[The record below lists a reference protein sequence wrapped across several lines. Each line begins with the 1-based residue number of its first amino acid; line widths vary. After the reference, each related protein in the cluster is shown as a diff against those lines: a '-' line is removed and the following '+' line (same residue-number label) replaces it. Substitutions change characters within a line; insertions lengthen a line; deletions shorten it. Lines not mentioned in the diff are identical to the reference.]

1 MATSY
6 RPRRRLALL
15 FAGLAAGCLAA
26 LAGGLIYGY
35 HRANDPD
42 ILEAVVI
49 GGVIAGFVISGL
61 ITWVWLL
68 IDENIARRAQRLT
81 GLIRAGTHSQITQFP
96 NAAPNPY
103 LGDLEIAATELAHAF
118 LDTRSILQ
126 RTVKRETEQLALEKT
141 RLERLLGDVPVGVM
155 ICSAEHQLV
164 FYNGH
169 VMSLLG
175 GLESGIP
182 PGLNR
187 PVSDYLYTSSIEHAY
202 ERLLRTQDPEAA
214 SDILCATVEEGRVLA
229 ARMRLLDE
237 TPNSKTDGQQPHPG
251 YVLTIRDVTG
261 DLAAHSIR
269 ANTDR
274 PGDWPLSM
282 IRSSDLAAA
291 LQATLRSK
299 GLLIAIDSTEL
310 ILRCDGFQ
318 VIAVLSLL
326 VQRLPSPAEQIKLI
340 ITHAGAGAKLQIEWQ
355 GKPLAQ
361 HELDR
366 LSDEPVDVGLANM
379 TVKGILSIHGAYW
392 LADSS
397 AAGPQVNL
405 FLREARLAQR
415 RPPSIPRAV
424 VYDFGLLSKAGNAEV
439 SATQLD
445 ELTYVVFDTETTGLS
460 AEQDDIV
467 QIAAVRIVNG
477 RRIQNE
483 VFDTLVNPRRTI
495 PAASTKVHGITDTM
509 VANAPDIATVI
520 QRFHK
525 FAQNAVLV
533 AHNAPF
539 DMGFL
544 KKYEAQTGCRFS
556 NPILDTVLLSAVL
569 FGESESHSLDALAHR
584 LGITISEEAR
594 HTAIGDAT
602 ATADAILKIIPALK
616 ARNLNTFGDVLKEVR
631 THRRLLQDLNG

>member
-1 MATSY
+1 
-6 RPRRRLALL
+6 
-15 FAGLAAGCLAA
+15 
-26 LAGGLIYGY
+26 
-35 HRANDPD
+35 
-42 ILEAVVI
+42 
-49 GGVIAGFVISGL
+49 
-61 ITWVWLL
+61 
-68 IDENIARRAQRLT
+68 
-81 GLIRAGTHSQITQFP
+81 
-96 NAAPNPY
+96 
-103 LGDLEIAATELAHAF
+103 
-118 LDTRSILQ
+118 
-126 RTVKRETEQLALEKT
+126 
-141 RLERLLGDVPVGVM
+141 
-155 ICSAEHQLV
+155 
-164 FYNGH
+164 
-169 VMSLLG
+169 
-175 GLESGIP
+175 
-182 PGLNR
+182 
-187 PVSDYLYTSSIEHAY
+187 
-202 ERLLRTQDPEAA
+202 
-214 SDILCATVEEGRVLA
+214 
-229 ARMRLLDE
+229 MRLLDE
-237 TPNSKTDGQQPHPG
+237 TPGSETDGRQRLPG
-251 YVLTIRDVTG
+251 YILTIRDVTG
-261 DLAAHSIR
+261 DLATHSIR

-318 VIAVLSLL
+318 IIAVLSLL
-326 VQRLPSPAEQIKLI
+326 VQRLPSPAEQIKLV
-340 ITHAGAGAKLQIEWQ
+340 ITPEEAGAKLQIEWQ
-355 GKPLAQ
+355 GKPLEQ
-361 HELDR
+361 HDLDT
-366 LSDEPVDVGLANM
+366 LSDQPVDVGLANM

-392 LADSS
+392 LANSH

-445 ELTYVVFDTETTGLS
+445 ELTYVVFDTETTGLN

-483 VFDTLVNPRRTI
+483 VFDTLVNPGRTI
-495 PAASTKVHGITDTM
+495 PAASTKVHGITDAM
-509 VANAPDIATVI
+509 VANAPDIATAV

-569 FGESESHSLDALAHR
+569 FGGSESHSLDALAHR
-584 LGITISEEAR
+584 LSITISEEAR

-602 ATADAILKIIPALK
+602 ATADAILKIIPVLK